1 MKQALLLLA
10 VFLITA
16 CSHGRTPNFP
26 SAVDPAGSGQVA
38 VVRNDN
44 LFGWWL
50 SVKVTLN
57 GAVVAYLRSGEQ
69 VVFDVP
75 PGLHTVGVAD
85 RGISVAVERN
95 RTYYFLIS
103 TDESPAGFEIERLDP
118 MRGEE
123 WVSKTR
129 PTP

>member
-1 MKQALLLLA
+1 MKRALLLLTI
-10 VFLITA
+10 FLTAA

-26 SAVDPAGSGQVA
+26 SAAGPAGAGQVA

-50 SVKVTLN
+50 PVKVTYDD
-57 GAVVAYLRSGEQ
+57 AVIAYLRSGEHA
-69 VVFDVP
+69 VFQVP

-85 RGISVAVERN
+85 RGISVAVEPN
-95 RTYYFLIS
+95 RKYYFLIS
-103 TDESPAGFEIERLDP
+103 TEDTQAGFEIERLDP
-118 MRGEE
+118 MRGET

>member
-1 MKQALLLLA
+1 MKRALLLLT
-10 VFLITA
+10 VFLTAA
-16 CSHGRTPNFP
+16 CSHGRTPSFP
-26 SAVDPAGSGQVA
+26 SAADPADAGRVA

-50 SVKVTLN
+50 SVKVTLDDT
-57 GAVVAYLRSGEQ
+57 VVARIRSGEH
-69 VVFDVP
+69 VVLQVP
-75 PGLHTVGVAD
+75 PGLHTIGVAD

-103 TDESPAGFEIERLDP
+103 TEDSPAGFEIERLDLR
-118 MRGEE
+118 RGEE